1 MRPIACD
8 NARSTS
14 SYARSDDV
22 VIINILDND
31 ATYIAGAY
39 QRHRFAISQYKFFNR
54 LSRCLNPE
62 SKPGKAQCRCK
73 LLHKNCTGC
82 KQKALSMDCTR
93 QQVAG
98 RSFPKET

>member
-1 MRPIACD
+1 MRSIACD

-14 SYARSDDV
+14 SYGRSDDV

-31 ATYIAGAY
+31 ARYIAGAY
-39 QRHRFAISQYKFFNR
+39 QRHRIAISQYEFFNR
-54 LSRCLNPE
+54 LSGCLKLK

-98 RSFPKET
+98 RSFPKKT